1 MPIATA
7 TTSRRAPVFTRVIA
21 RAARLLARGVYRS
34 VEVDNPEPGWSH
46 HAAVVVANHPTG
58 FSDPALL
65 LGLLERSPRFLAKS
79 TLWKTPGLGWFLD
92 RIGAIPVYRPQD
104 GSTARN
110 DQMFAAAFTVLD
122 DGATVVMFPEGGA
135 NDSPSIGP
143 IKTGAARLSLGA
155 HASGVR
161 NLRIVPVGIHYE
173 EKAAIRSRAY
183 VRVGHVLDLDRELPA
198 IGIDPTSDAEDHRAV
213 GRLTAEIESRLRAA
227 APNYESDH
235 QARLLAFAGEVALR
249 EPGRFRVSF
258 AERQRVAA
266 ALAGQSAAAQA
277 SVTNLANDYQSKLDE
292 AGTSDGDL
300 MLTTGSPGLRWRAAA
315 LAIGLLLLAPVVL
328 AGIILNLLPTV
339 ALRAAVRYRDDEMT
353 PATVR
358 LFAAIVLFL
367 AMWLVW
373 TAIAWV
379 QWDWRMGLVTFIAC
393 ALYGAV
399 AVGALDRATSLWRMW
414 SGRQRARRLGDRR
427 VHLFAARRRVVAVVE
442 TALDA

>member
-1 MPIATA
+1 
-7 TTSRRAPVFTRVIA
+7 VFTRVIA

-34 VEVDNPEPGWSH
+34 VEVDNPETGWSH
-46 HAAVVVANHPTG
+46 HPAVVVANHPTG

-104 GSTARN
+104 GSTTRN
-110 DQMFAAAFTVLD
+110 DEMFAAAFRALD
-122 DGATVVMFPEGGA
+122 DGATVVLFPEGRA
-135 NDSPSIGP
+135 NDSPSLGP

-161 NLRIVPVGIHYE
+161 GLQIVPVGIHYE

-183 VRVGHVLDLDRELPA
+183 VRVGDVLDLDRELHA
-198 IGIDPTSDAEDHRAV
+198 LGIDPSTDAEDHEAV
-213 GRLTAEIESRLRAA
+213 DELTNEIEARLRDA
-227 APNYESDH
+227 APNYASDR
-235 QARLLAFAGEVALR
+235 QARRLTFASEVALR

-266 ALAGQSAAAQA
+266 ALAHQSASSQALVTAA
-277 SVTNLANDYQSKLDE
+277 TDDYRTDLDD
-292 AGTSDGDL
+292 AGLTDGDL
-300 MLTTGSPGLRWRAAA
+300 MLTAGSPGLRWRAAA
-315 LAIGLLLLAPVVL
+315 LAIGLLVIAPIVV
-328 AGIILNLLPTV
+328 AGIVLNLLPTL
-339 ALRAAVRYRDDEMT
+339 ALRAAVNYRDKEMT

-367 AMWLVW
+367 VMWLIW
-373 TAIAWV
+373 ATIAWV
-379 QWDWRMGLVTFIAC
+379 RWDWRMGLVTFIAC

-399 AVGALDRATSLWRMW
+399 AVGAIDRATALWRMW
-414 SGRQRARRLGDRR
+414 SGRQRARRLGDGLERM
-427 VHLFAARRRVVAVVE
+427 FETRRRLVGAVE
-442 TALDA
+442 TALDV